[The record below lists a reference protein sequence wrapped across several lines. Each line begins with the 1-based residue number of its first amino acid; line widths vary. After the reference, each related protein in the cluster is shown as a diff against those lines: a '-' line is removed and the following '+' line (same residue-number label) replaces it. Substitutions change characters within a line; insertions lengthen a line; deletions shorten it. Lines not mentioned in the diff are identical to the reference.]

1 MTPTTIPHQ
10 CVQASSLSSFS
21 VFKPLF
27 ASAACIFCVCCKVF
41 LPHPL
46 KRLLFHSPPFLK
58 RECFVEAAPGYS
70 GIHSSALKPRLR
82 GRVLCL
88 WLVPLPSSERCACV
102 VSWHSLWGGC
112 CGFCSVFCSRNYVNY
127 QVHYSLFKTFSSIA
141 GY

>member
-27 ASAACIFCVCCKVF
+27 ASAACIFWVCCKVF

-88 WLVPLPSSERCACV
+88 WLVSPPSPPLSAVRVLFPGTV
-102 VSWHSLWGGC
+102 
-112 CGFCSVFCSRNYVNY
+112 CGEDAVGFALFSVAETMSTIRFITL
-127 QVHYSLFKTFSSIA
+127 YSKPFLP
-141 GY
+141 

>member
-88 WLVPLPSSERCACV
+88 WLVPPSPPLSAVRVLFPGTVCGEDAVGFALFSVAETMSTIRFITLYSKPFLP
-102 VSWHSLWGGC
+102 
-112 CGFCSVFCSRNYVNY
+112 
-127 QVHYSLFKTFSSIA
+127 
-141 GY
+141 